1 MTDQKRTDA
10 IPLVE
15 EELCVDKQPVTAGKV
30 SVHTIVDAF
39 KEVVSET
46 LESERVEVSR
56 VSIDR
61 EVETA
66 PAVRTEGDVLIIPV
80 LEEVLVVE
88 KRLVLKE
95 ELHVRRL
102 VSEETVEIPV
112 TVRKQ
117 RAVVERI
124 TPEGLSKQEDE
135 ER

>member
-1 MTDQKRTDA
+1 MTDQKRTGA

-15 EELCVDKQPVTAGKV
+15 EELRVDKQPVTAGKV
-30 SVHTIVDAF
+30 SVHTVVDAF
-39 KEVVSET
+39 EEVVRET

-61 EVETA
+61 EVQTA
-66 PAVRTEGDVLIIPV
+66 PAVRTEGDALIIPV

-102 VSEETVEIPV
+102 VSEESVEIPV

-124 TPEGLSKQEDE
+124 TPEGLSNQEDE
-135 ER
+135 EQ